1 MWGGNIQECGVC
13 GLLFLGGG
21 ACPSCGSQV
30 AVTVMLDDVPID
42 DEEIIPGLEDVVSSM
57 GGETVAGSNPQHSLP
72 FGMGAQAEVIES
84 NLPFG
89 VGSLT
94 SNIEKITSGLPI
106 VEPEK
111 MEVEFEP
118 AEQTPVIDESEN
130 NSSDMEAVTENIT
143 SDPIRIDAKPVIIEE
158 ELPTNEP
165 APDMWKLE
173 AAAVDMDEIYSQQEQ
188 VVEVTFADEYST
200 DDVIVKFDEFHHEST
215 EPSLFQIDQAPQL
228 HPARALIVDFDGDTE
243 LETRVRS
250 SFEHMGNGA
259 WMQAAQEL
267 SAANRDNPN
276 DSPLLNNLGLAL
288 LQNALEM
295 DSKNDPLADTQYE
308 AAIMSLR
315 QAAKIETSN
324 DTILVNLAHAL
335 LVSGRVDKALGVI
348 KVVAERNPEN
358 PESANIRGAC
368 LLQLG
373 KLEDA
378 KRIFSAYSNDEYC
391 RSNLL
396 LI

>member
-1 MWGGNIQECGVC
+1 
-13 GLLFLGGG
+13 
-21 ACPSCGSQV
+21 
-30 AVTVMLDDVPID
+30 MLDDVPID